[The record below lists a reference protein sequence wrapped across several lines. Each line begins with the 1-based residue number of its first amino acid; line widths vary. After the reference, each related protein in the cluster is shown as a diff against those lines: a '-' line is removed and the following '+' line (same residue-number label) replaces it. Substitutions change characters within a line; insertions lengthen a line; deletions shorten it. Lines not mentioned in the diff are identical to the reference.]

1 MTFHPQVSFFSL
13 TIKVFLTGREWL
25 RSVRQMS
32 AVQRVNAPAL
42 RVTHHTACT
51 GKESPPAAGRARWVL
66 PLGKGTLLWPEVH
79 ERPGLGQSSW
89 LSLPGARGLPW
100 QERCKSQLE
109 LCAIQ
114 GSPCLQIPK
123 SSKLVEACIPSE
135 QAQLNRSAP
144 GGSRRHRMSCKRPP
158 LAAVSGILNFPL
170 LAADPAKLSFETQV

>member
-13 TIKVFLTGREWL
+13 TIKVFLTGREWP

-51 GKESPPAAGRARWVL
+51 GKESPL

-79 ERPGLGQSSW
+79 EQPGLGQSFW
-89 LSLPGARGLPW
+89 LSLAGARGLPW
-100 QERCKSQLE
+100 QKRCKSQLE

-123 SSKLVEACIPSE
+123 SSKLVETCIPSE

-144 GGSRRHRMSCKRPP
+144 GRSRRHRVSCK
-158 LAAVSGILNFPL
+158 
-170 LAADPAKLSFETQV
+170 